1 MSITLSS
8 IRCALQIALLGA
20 VTQNLR
26 AINAVVKEKN
36 IEIYFYYETHP
47 SEEEEELSEIVETE
61 IYSYFMDTSIA
72 TYRVVLPISNKIPE
86 LGIRIF
92 HRKE

>member
-1 MSITLSS
+1 MSITVSS

-20 VTQNLR
+20 ITQNLR

-36 IEIYFYYETHP
+36 IEIYFYYETPP
-47 SEEEEELSEIVETE
+47 SEEEEELSEVVETE

-72 TYRVVLPISNKIPE
+72 TYRVVLPLSNKIPE